1 MAAIGPLWRTILVP
15 TDFSACSDD
24 ALAYASRLALHEDA
38 RVVLLHV
45 VELAAGLEPTTRIY
59 PEGLSEAVTVG
70 AFASQ
75 GAQESLDAQLA
86 RVPRH
91 GASVEKRIAFGRPI
105 DTVCELADE
114 LGVDLVVIG
123 THGRTGLKHLFLGS
137 VAERI
142 VRTCKVPVL
151 TLRHAG
157 EGAHGTAAERSL
169 EDEGAG

>member
-24 ALAYASRLALHEDA
+24 ALAYASRLAQHEDA

-59 PEGLSEAVTVG
+59 PEGLSEPVTVG
-70 AFASQ
+70 AFASE
-75 GAQESLDAQLA
+75 GAQASLTEQLA
-86 RVPRH
+86 RVVRRE
-91 GASVEKRIAFGRPI
+91 VTIEKRIAFGRPI
-105 DTVCELADE
+105 DTVCELAEE
-114 LGVDLVVIG
+114 LGADLVVLG

-142 VRTCKVPVL
+142 VRTCSVPVL
-151 TLRHAG
+151 TVRHTG